1 MNLKNV
7 FVGVPQSKYAG
18 VAVLIALIVASVS
31 ILFGNYEMPLG
42 QKISAILLLVVV
54 SIPGVLFSLFQ
65 VTCIASGAGSRNQ
78 RWWCSAYAWI
88 ISVLVVIY
96 SVLLVIVAIMSVFSN
111 SKVINDLT
119 MYNVEK
125 FDDSMALAN
134 QMAADM
140 LTGGSSVN
148 VAGFGRNAG
157 NAKIANGETGNYETF
172 EGNKLDDR
180 DSKRSKVL
188 GGSDTSQPFPYTDG
202 TLNPLNRET
211 FTEKNCV
218 KPRPGAAC
226 A

>member
-18 VAVLIALIVASVS
+18 VAVLIALIAASVS

-42 QKISAILLLVVV
+42 QKISAIILLVVV

-65 VTCIASGAGSRNQ
+65 VTCIASGAGSSNQ

-96 SVLLVIVAIMSVFSN
+96 SVILVVVAIMSVFSN

-125 FDDSMALAN
+125 FDNSMALAN

-140 LTGGSSVN
+140 LTGGNSVN
-148 VAGFGRNAG
+148 VEGVGRNTD
-157 NAKIANGETGNYETF
+157 NTNVANKETGNYETF
-172 EGNKLDDR
+172 EGNNIDD
-180 DSKRSKVL
+180 
-188 GGSDTSQPFPYTDG
+188 PF
-202 TLNPLNRET
+202 NREPFIASQCAT
-211 FTEKNCV
+211 SKT
-218 KPRPGAAC
+218 KPHC
-226 A
+226 